1 MKMGYA
7 IDIGGA
13 QNVTQINNSA
23 DIVNPIKYEKRD
35 ISVADT
41 VTTPPETSLPSSL
54 FHFQV
59 PSGWGG
65 MWLHTFSL
73 VYNNAFQT
81 GYSYVMLVSGV
92 TDDNSN
98 YQLPDP
104 TALTFDYVP
113 IGTRIKLPAGANL
126 DIYAYNST
134 GATSAGIFSA
144 NIIGDLIPPQ

>member
-1 MKMGYA
+1 MSSIY
-7 IDIGGA
+7 DFGGT
-13 QNVTQINNSA
+13 QSVTQINNSA

-73 VYNNAFQT
+73 VYNNSFQT
-81 GYSYVMLVSGV
+81 GYSYVMIVGGV
-92 TDDNSN
+92 TDDNAS

-113 IGTRIKLPAGANL
+113 IGTRIKLSAGATL

-144 NIIGDLIPPQ
+144 NVIGDLIPPS